1 MNRTYKKFTDHPK
14 NIPFCPILRK
24 TIILSESDYV
34 NEGMRN
40 LTMSDFKLD
49 GKVALITGGS
59 QGLGLE
65 FARALANAGADVVVT
80 SRNERKAQDTA
91 EAIRAET
98 GRDVLGIAADVTD
111 YEQVQAM
118 ADKAVSTFGRVDIL
132 VNNAGVNVR
141 KPILEYDEQSWDLV
155 QTTNLKAPFLCAKAV
170 VPHMIK
176 QKFGRI
182 INMASMLGTV
192 ALPERSAYCSS
203 KGGLIQ
209 LTKVMALEWAEHNI
223 TANAVCP
230 GPFATEMNQ
239 VVINNPEANRFFLD
253 HLPIKRWGK
262 PEELTGLIVYLASDL
277 SSFMTGSAIVIDG
290 GWTSE

>member
-1 MNRTYKKFTDHPK
+1 
-14 NIPFCPILRK
+14 
-24 TIILSESDYV
+24 
-34 NEGMRN
+34 
-40 LTMSDFKLD
+40 MSDFKLD
-49 GKVALITGGS
+49 GKVALITGGC

-65 FARALANAGADVVVT
+65 FSRALANAGASVVVT
-80 SRNERKAQDTA
+80 SRDERKAHAAAD
-91 EAIRAET
+91 AIRKER
-98 GRDVLGIAADVTD
+98 GRDALGIAADVTD
-111 YEQVQAM
+111 FNQIQAVV
-118 ADKAVSTFGRVDIL
+118 DKAVGTFGRLDIL
-132 VNNAGVNVR
+132 INNAGVNVR

-170 VPHMIK
+170 VPQMIK

-182 INMASMLGTV
+182 INIASMLGTV

-230 GPFATEMNQ
+230 GPFATDINQ
-239 VVINNPEANRFFLD
+239 AVINNPEANQFFLN

-262 PEELTGLIVYLASDL
+262 PEELTGLMVYLASDL
-277 SSFMTGSAIVIDG
+277 SSFMTGSAIMIDG

>member
-1 MNRTYKKFTDHPK
+1 
-14 NIPFCPILRK
+14 
-24 TIILSESDYV
+24 
-34 NEGMRN
+34 
-40 LTMSDFKLD
+40 MSDFKLD
-49 GKVALITGGS
+49 GKVALITGGC

-65 FARALANAGADVVVT
+65 FSRALANAGASVVVT
-80 SRNERKAQDTA
+80 SREERKAHAAA
-91 EAIRAET
+91 EEIRRET
-98 GRDVLGIAADVTD
+98 GKDTLGLTADVTD
-111 YEQVQAM
+111 FSQIQAVVEKVV
-118 ADKAVSTFGRVDIL
+118 DTYGRLDIL
-132 VNNAGVNVR
+132 INNAGVNVR
-141 KPILEYDEQSWDLV
+141 KPILDYDEQSWDLV

-170 VPHMIK
+170 VPQMIK

-182 INMASMLGTV
+182 INIASMLGTV

-230 GPFATEMNQ
+230 GPFATDINQ
-239 VVINNPEANRFFLD
+239 AVINNPVANQFFLD

-262 PEELTGLIVYLASDL
+262 PEELTGLMVYLASDL

>member
-1 MNRTYKKFTDHPK
+1 M
-14 NIPFCPILRK
+14 
-24 TIILSESDYV
+24 S
-34 NEGMRN
+34 
-40 LTMSDFKLD
+40 MSDFKLD
-49 GKVALITGGS
+49 GKVALITGGC

-65 FARALANAGADVVVT
+65 FSRALANAGASVVVT
-80 SRNERKAQDTA
+80 SRDERKAQAAA
-91 EAIRAET
+91 EVIRQET
-98 GRDVLGIAADVTD
+98 GGDTLGLAADVTD
-111 YEQVQAM
+111 FRQIQAVV
-118 ADKAVSTFGRVDIL
+118 DKTVGTFDRLDIL
-132 VNNAGVNVR
+132 INNAGVNVR
-141 KPILEYDEQSWDLV
+141 KPILDYDEQSWDLV

-170 VPHMIK
+170 VPQMIK

-182 INMASMLGTV
+182 INIASMLGTV

-230 GPFATEMNQ
+230 GPFATDINQ
-239 VVINNPEANRFFLD
+239 AVINNPEANQFFLN

-262 PEELTGLIVYLASDL
+262 PEELTGLMIYLASDL
-277 SSFMTGSAIVIDG
+277 SNFMTGSAIVIDG

>member
-1 MNRTYKKFTDHPK
+1 
-14 NIPFCPILRK
+14 
-24 TIILSESDYV
+24 
-34 NEGMRN
+34 
-40 LTMSDFKLD
+40 MSDFKLD
-49 GKVALITGGS
+49 GKVALITGGC

-65 FARALANAGADVVVT
+65 FSRALANAGASVVVT
-80 SRNERKAQDTA
+80 SREERKAHAAA
-91 EAIRAET
+91 EEIRRET
-98 GRDVLGIAADVTD
+98 GKDTLGLAADVTD
-111 YEQVQAM
+111 FSQIQAVVEKVV
-118 ADKAVSTFGRVDIL
+118 DTYGRLDIL
-132 VNNAGVNVR
+132 INNAGVNVR
-141 KPILEYDEQSWDLV
+141 KPILDYDEQSWDLV

-170 VPHMIK
+170 VPQMIK

-182 INMASMLGTV
+182 INIASMLGTV

-230 GPFATEMNQ
+230 GPFATDINQ
-239 VVINNPEANRFFLD
+239 AVINNPVANQFFLD

-262 PEELTGLIVYLASDL
+262 PEELTGLMVYLASDL